1 MNSERPLVDTGNTDE
16 LKDNVLNEKFRKP
29 EGVVKE
35 ITEDNVIIELPDK
48 DTVEIPRR
56 TAIQSVNDV
65 AVYTEPKVKVGDKVK
80 QGDVITGAVGLE
92 KDTYKAGLNA
102 LVLFHAMFGYVNEDA
117 LVVSESF
124 SKKMCSYS
132 IIDLCLDVKT
142 TEAIKWIA
150 PIGTRVKA
158 KDPVITVYKAV
169 RLDEI
174 NRQLQEKLGGIFGED
189 KDFSEYTI
197 ENSLQVPN
205 NIDEAYISDVLIQEN
220 KKPKINK
227 GMKMPDLSF
236 SHTSQKIISEY
247 EAGKEEARKKEIYE
261 RYPEYIASDTLD
273 PVSLADLS
281 YKVVYKVR
289 IRLIKRTN
297 LMIGSKVTNR
307 YGGKG
312 VISKILPDNE
322 MPIMVENGTGKKKV
336 VEVVMN
342 PYSTINRKIP
352 SVNME
357 QLLSSCAVRIH
368 DLVEEWKTSKTNQ
381 KKILPMLQKYY
392 PGRFDN
398 MTIEEVI
405 DKHNNS
411 KMEDMYYFNVGSFST
426 KFTPQLVDQWANELG
441 VTPQSKILIPT
452 KTVADLKELKES
464 LSDREYEEVVKDM
477 EGKYTEIDKPL
488 SVGPM
493 NLIELYH
500 IPTYSNK
507 VTSSLF
513 GVDINEW
520 KDAPIMGRGKYRM
533 TGQKI
538 GEMELTALLARNAKD
553 FIEGARGDTA
563 AIDNQQFL
571 NHLLGLGLT
580 VTDSK
585 GYNQGGSSLKGRLGD
600 MKVKFK
606 LKNQK

>member
-1 MNSERPLVDTGNTDE
+1 M
-16 LKDNVLNEKFRKP
+16 
-29 EGVVKE
+29 VKE

-132 IIDLCLDVKT
+132 IIDLCMDVKT

-150 PIGTRVKA
+150 PIGTRVKS
-158 KDPVITVYKAV
+158 KDPIMTVYKAV

-273 PVSLADLS
+273 PVSLSDLS

-307 YGGKG
+307 LN
-312 VISKILPDNE
+312 SK
-322 MPIMVENGTGKKKV
+322 
-336 VEVVMN
+336 
-342 PYSTINRKIP
+342 
-352 SVNME
+352 SVNY
-357 QLLSSCAVRIH
+357 I
-368 DLVEEWKTSKTNQ
+368 
-381 KKILPMLQKYY
+381 
-392 PGRFDN
+392 
-398 MTIEEVI
+398 
-405 DKHNNS
+405 
-411 KMEDMYYFNVGSFST
+411 
-426 KFTPQLVDQWANELG
+426 
-441 VTPQSKILIPT
+441 
-452 KTVADLKELKES
+452 
-464 LSDREYEEVVKDM
+464 
-477 EGKYTEIDKPL
+477 
-488 SVGPM
+488 
-493 NLIELYH
+493 
-500 IPTYSNK
+500 
-507 VTSSLF
+507 
-513 GVDINEW
+513 
-520 KDAPIMGRGKYRM
+520 
-533 TGQKI
+533 
-538 GEMELTALLARNAKD
+538 
-553 FIEGARGDTA
+553 
-563 AIDNQQFL
+563 
-571 NHLLGLGLT
+571 
-580 VTDSK
+580 
-585 GYNQGGSSLKGRLGD
+585 
-600 MKVKFK
+600 
-606 LKNQK
+606 

>member
-1 MNSERPLVDTGNTDE
+1 MFNDYIYMKMIQSKLDNRIYLIFWLKQSIPLVNSERPLVDTGNTDE
-16 LKDNVLNEKFRKP
+16 LKDNVLNEKFRQP

-132 IIDLCLDVKT
+132 IIDLCMDVKT

-150 PIGTRVKA
+150 PIGTRVKS
-158 KDPVITVYKAV
+158 KDPIMTVYKAV

-342 PYSTINRKIP
+342 PYSTINRGNNCGYKNYLI
-352 SVNME
+352 
-357 QLLSSCAVRIH
+357 A
-368 DLVEEWKTSKTNQ
+368 
-381 KKILPMLQKYY
+381 
-392 PGRFDN
+392 GR
-398 MTIEEVI
+398 E
-405 DKHNNS
+405 
-411 KMEDMYYFNVGSFST
+411 
-426 KFTPQLVDQWANELG
+426 
-441 VTPQSKILIPT
+441 
-452 KTVADLKELKES
+452 
-464 LSDREYEEVVKDM
+464 
-477 EGKYTEIDKPL
+477 
-488 SVGPM
+488 
-493 NLIELYH
+493 
-500 IPTYSNK
+500 
-507 VTSSLF
+507 
-513 GVDINEW
+513 
-520 KDAPIMGRGKYRM
+520 
-533 TGQKI
+533 
-538 GEMELTALLARNAKD
+538 
-553 FIEGARGDTA
+553 
-563 AIDNQQFL
+563 
-571 NHLLGLGLT
+571 
-580 VTDSK
+580 
-585 GYNQGGSSLKGRLGD
+585 
-600 MKVKFK
+600 
-606 LKNQK
+606 